1 MATATTEHWTARIF
15 SKEARDCV
23 AYAAQHGVTVLPLT
37 IGIEGA
43 QVIFYGVY
51 RRGHLVAR
59 CTLYED
65 AAEVAAALAVSY
77 QLVRMG

>member
-1 MATATTEHWTARIF
+1 MATATTDHWTARIF
-15 SKEARDCV
+15 SQEARDCV
-23 AYAAQHGVTVLPLT
+23 AYAAQHGVTVLPIT
-37 IGIEGA
+37 ISVDGA
-43 QVIFYGVY
+43 PVIFYGVY

-77 QLVRMG
+77 QLVRRG